1 MVLAPS
7 LDVTR
12 FPMTM
17 PNPGIAGSCWS
28 GFSKT
33 TAPESPVW
41 ENKLFFSFFKT
52 MHFLHH
58 SKSLGSKPPDV
69 DDGLSR
75 ADFLKYTQFKEN
87 SVFREV
93 YPVELPLLRHC
104 LFSFCKSSF
113 VTLPSG

>member
-1 MVLAPS
+1 MAMVLAPS
-7 LDVTR
+7 LDVVTR
-12 FPMTM
+12 FAMTM
-17 PNPGIAGSCWS
+17 PNPGIARSCCS
-28 GFSKT
+28 DFSKT

-75 ADFLKYTQFKEN
+75 ADFLKYTQLKEN

-93 YPVELPLLRHC
+93 YPAGAATFTPLPLLI
-104 LFSFCKSSF
+104 L
-113 VTLPSG
+113 